1 MDQQGKAW
9 GTTHCLFKNPY
20 FSVHLLL
27 VNKGGFCSEHRH
39 ERKLN
44 HFNVLSGR
52 LAIHEWPGGGVVQ
65 DQPDTTILTAGE
77 SKTVPVGNWH
87 SFTAQEQTLCMEIY
101 EAAPVEEDII
111 RRTTGGM
118 NG

>member
-1 MDQQGKAW
+1 MDQQGKVW
-9 GTTHCLFKNPY
+9 GTTHCLFKSPF
-20 FSVHLLL
+20 FSVHLLH

-44 HFNVLSGR
+44 HFHVLSGE
-52 LAIHEWPGGGVVQ
+52 LAIHEWPGDLGQ
-65 DQPDTTILTAGE
+65 DQPDTTVLGQGE
-77 SKTVPVGNWH
+77 SKSVPVGNWH
-87 SFTAQEQTLCMEIY
+87 SFTAREETVCLEIY

-118 NG
+118 NA